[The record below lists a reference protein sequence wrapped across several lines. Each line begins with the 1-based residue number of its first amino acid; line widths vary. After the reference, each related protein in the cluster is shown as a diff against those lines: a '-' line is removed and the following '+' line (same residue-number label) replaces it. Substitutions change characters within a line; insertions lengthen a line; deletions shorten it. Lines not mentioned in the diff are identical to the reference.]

1 MRATTSQ
8 SEDGLAE
15 VGRAARLRRARLLLW
30 VLLLLPVTYGLLYP
44 KAQNYLRA
52 TSLLARV
59 EDPQATGWIAD
70 YEVHPVE
77 VRDASFEFRGR
88 SIPAYVYSPRGTEF
102 APGIVVVHGM
112 HDRGIDE
119 PRLVSFARALA
130 SSGFLVMTPLISGIV
145 DYRVAAESA
154 DLIGRATQSFAHGLG
169 VPRVG
174 LMAVSFSGGLALL
187 AASDPRYSASIG
199 WVAAL
204 GAHYDLAH
212 VLRFIA
218 TDEAVHPD
226 GSVTHFPAHE
236 YGALI
241 TICDSPADVF
251 SQQGAA
257 TARAAIRL
265 LLSGKVEASEAVT
278 KQMSPADQEIMQRI
292 YRKQRAGFAPIIL
305 AKIEKQKDL
314 LEAGSPAGHLQSLQV
329 PVLLLHGSDDTVI
342 PASELLWLKRDIPE
356 QYLLGALVSPGITHV
371 GAGSKGSLRE
381 GLALVHWLSL
391 LIREARN
398 APVAKLAKM
407 PAGAWIMT
415 SSATVQ

>member
-8 SEDGLAE
+8 SEDAPAE
-15 VGRAARLRRARLLLW
+15 IGRAARLRRARLLVW
-30 VLLLLPVTYGLLYP
+30 IFLLLPVACVLIYP

-52 TSLLARV
+52 ASLLARV
-59 EDPQATGWIAD
+59 EDPQATGWIAN

-88 SIPAYVYSPRGTEF
+88 SIAAYVYSPRGIESG
-102 APGIVVVHGM
+102 PGIVVVHGM

-130 SSGFLVMTPLISGIV
+130 SSGFLVMTPLIPGIV
-145 DYRVAAESA
+145 DYRVEAESA

-187 AASDPRYSASIG
+187 AASEPQYSASIG
-199 WVAAL
+199 WVAVL

-212 VLRFIA
+212 VLHFFA
-218 TDEAVHPD
+218 TDEAVRPD

-241 TICDSPADVF
+241 TICDSPAEVF
-251 SQQGAA
+251 SQQGAG
-257 TARAAIRL
+257 TAREAIRL

-292 YRKQRAGFAPIIL
+292 YRKQRAGFAPVIL
-305 AKIEKQKDL
+305 AKIDKQKDR

-371 GAGSKGSLRE
+371 EAESVVSLRE
-381 GLALVHWLSL
+381 RLALVHWLSL

-398 APVAKLAKM
+398 APVAKLAEI